1 MAKINDILK
10 GTSPFKSNGYD
21 PNKQVIKRGPDGTP
35 YIVTPNV
42 SENITQ
48 PSAGTM
54 LEGSEGEVTGQM
66 PGPKMTDTDWA
77 DYLKNETAEQKKAR
91 LKRESDA
98 GVREGY
104 EEGGMAAH
112 GIVGKKETTVTGE
125 LDMQTTPGEKGMY
138 NPTARD
144 AFNAKIAD
152 KQFNKLEKRKNRRN
166 RRNIRKYEEGS
177 RGFLGIGKGKGK
189 GDMTGDVAG
198 AYESVYGDKIQDYSD
213 KKGLNLTIGPGGKV
227 IGDSDQ
233 GLSTQNLSR
242 KNRVQFDA
250 SQIRSGGTTSDTPGT
265 SKIKNEEFKG
275 DVNSVIDVTGGGKT
289 FTETIPV
296 PDNTAQ
302 NEVSSNVN
310 AFGGRESIA
319 DKFKK
324 TTDKMISDAGVG
336 RSLLN
341 KRTVAYKKHFGRGAG
356 YKKK

>member
-242 KNRVQFDA
+242 KNRVQFLHEDRPKDY
-250 SQIRSGGTTSDTPGT
+250 IDEKKILNELEN
-265 SKIKNEEFKG
+265 SKKLFKKN
-275 DVNSVIDVTGGGKT
+275 NWPIIDVTRKSVE
-289 FTETIPV
+289 ET
-296 PDNTAQ
+296 A
-302 NEVSSNVN
+302 
-310 AFGGRESIA
+310 ASIIKIF
-319 DKFKK
+319 DILHSK
-324 TTDKMISDAGVG
+324 
-336 RSLLN
+336 
-341 KRTVAYKKHFGRGAG
+341 
-356 YKKK
+356 